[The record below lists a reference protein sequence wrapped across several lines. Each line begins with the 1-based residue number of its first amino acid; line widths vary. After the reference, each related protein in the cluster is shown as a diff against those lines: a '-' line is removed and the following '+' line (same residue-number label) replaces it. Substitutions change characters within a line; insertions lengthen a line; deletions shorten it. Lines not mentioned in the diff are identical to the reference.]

1 MDFETFLK
9 ECQWKQRQ
17 HKNFSLTQ
25 LIMLKKLQGG
35 EKTCSRSASHNFVH
49 FNDWTY
55 LEIKLLKVLL
65 EGIVPFQ
72 NLKYLMLLVCSD
84 MYMMYLVVN
93 LAKRKSEGANPLF
106 RPVNCKSAK
115 FSNLFY
121 QPENCKAVN
130 IYHYSANFLCAP
142 VPLSQIFHHWK
153 RGWNSSLKSLAK
165 LMAEFYLV

>member
-1 MDFETFLK
+1 
-9 ECQWKQRQ
+9 
-17 HKNFSLTQ
+17 
-25 LIMLKKLQGG
+25 MLKKLQGG
-35 EKTCSRSASHNFVH
+35 EKTYSRSPRIILSSLNE
-49 FNDWTY
+49 WTY

-93 LAKRKSEGANPLF
+93 LVNCKSECANPLF

-115 FSNLFY
+115 FSNLLY
-121 QPENCKAVN
+121 QSEKCKAVN

-142 VPLSQIFHHWK
+142 VPLSQIFHH
-153 RGWNSSLKSLAK
+153 
-165 LMAEFYLV
+165 